1 MVEVLVHTTQ
11 NVHCGR
17 RGEEGREGREEG
29 NEGEGGRK
37 GGREG
42 GIIAPNSCEGVHVVN
57 ECYEYVL
64 KLISC

>member
-1 MVEVLVHTTQ
+1 MSTVEGE
-11 NVHCGR
+11 GR
-17 RGEEGREGREEG
+17 RGGRAGRKEMKGREGG
-29 NEGEGGRK
+29 KEGGRK